1 MKKKKNTETCYLVRE
16 NELGGKL
23 EYFDIASMKFTE
35 LKVKS
40 SNFSTIDA
48 MTTLFDDERD
58 FELYLNPLEENNNS
72 YNYKIMYRYDKK
84 DNYKFYNVIWNDY
97 KLNALSKITEDRV
110 DFSLPIVYGI
120 FDEMIS
126 EIRKI
131 GSGFAFSVE
140 CSKSNDKR
148 LSDYSKKLIGAL
160 ASNREALKTE
170 MLIDSFLD
178 YKEMRALYLNYK
190 GYQKRDESYKLQ
202 LRKLLGK

>member
-1 MKKKKNTETCYLVRE
+1 MKKKKSTETCYLVRE

-35 LKVKS
+35 SKVKS
-40 SNFSTIDA
+40 TNFSTIDA
-48 MTTLFDDERD
+48 MTTLFDDESD
-58 FELYLNPLEENNNS
+58 FEFYLSPLEENNNS
-72 YNYKIMYRYDKK
+72 YSYKIMYRYDKK
-84 DNYKFYNVIWNDY
+84 DNYKYYNVIWNDY

-110 DFSLPIVYGI
+110 DFSLPIVYSI

-131 GSGFAFSVE
+131 GSGFALSVE
-140 CSKSNDKR
+140 CCKSNDKR

-160 ASNREALKTE
+160 ASNKETLKTE
-170 MLIDSFLD
+170 MLIEPFLN

-190 GYQKRDESYKLQ
+190 GYQNRDESYKLQ
-202 LRKLLGK
+202 LRKFLSN